1 MRASGIHSRM
11 SKIKPPMSGQELV
24 AALRA
29 GDTRLR
35 VVDARFELSDP
46 AFGKAAYAAG
56 HVPGAVHLDLD
67 DDLSGPKGVHGGR
80 HPLPDLEE
88 LATKLGALGIGDEH
102 SVVVYDH
109 AGGMYA
115 GRAVWLL
122 RFAGHDDVRLLDGGL
137 DAYLAAGGVLTT
149 AEPGH
154 ARAAFSVMPRPEMV
168 VDAEQVAAAIGSDD
182 VVLLDARAPERYRGE
197 TEPLDPKA
205 GHIPGA
211 LNRFFAANLQDG
223 RFLTA
228 TELRKHLDLPAGVA
242 DGSKTVIAYCGSG
255 VTGAHLVLALELA
268 GYPGAK
274 LYAGSWSDWSS
285 RDLPVAV
292 GAEGQGSG
300 G

>member
-1 MRASGIHSRM
+1 MSTIQPLISGE
-11 SKIKPPMSGQELV
+11 ELV
-24 AALRA
+24 AALEA
-29 GDTRLR
+29 ADPRLR

-46 AFGKAAYAAG
+46 AFGRAAYAAG

-67 DDLSGPKGVHGGR
+67 RDLSGPKGVHGGR
-80 HPLPDLEE
+80 HPLPDLGD
-88 LATKLGALGIGDEH
+88 LADKLGALGIGDEH

-115 GRAVWLL
+115 GRVVWLL

-137 DAYLAAGGVLTT
+137 GAYLAAGGSLTT
-149 AEPGH
+149 ASPAH
-154 ARAAFSVMPRPEMV
+154 ARAAFSVTPRPEMV
-168 VDAEQVAAAIGSDD
+168 VDAEAVAAAIGSDD
-182 VVLLDARAPERYRGE
+182 VVLLDARAPERYRGD

-211 LNRFFAANLQDG
+211 LNRFFAANLRDG
-223 RFLTA
+223 RFFTA
-228 TELRKHLDLPAGVA
+228 AELRERLDLPTGVA
-242 DGSKTVIAYCGSG
+242 DRAKTVIAYCGSG

-274 LYAGSWSDWSS
+274 LYAGSWSDWST

-292 GAEGQGSG
+292 GEEGPGAG